1 MPSFPRPAAAGL
13 LAACALAWAATPAAG
28 QDPGLGSK
36 LARTMRLAGGASG
49 AQVVNLESGST
60 VFRLR
65 SRVPRIL
72 ASNTKL
78 FTTAAALARYGVEG
92 KLGTE
97 VRGTVVLDPSGVYR
111 GDLYLRGGGDPTFG
125 SRSFTGRA
133 YGSGATVETL
143 AEKLEDAGLQR
154 VMGRVLGDESRFDS
168 LRGGPDSRYGVSSYV
183 GPLSGLAYNR
193 GLATERGGGFQSSPP
208 LFAAARLEAALKRR
222 GIRVDRRP
230 GVRRS
235 PPEAQVLASAES
247 PPMGRLARITNKPSD
262 NFFAEMLLKSLA
274 LQTGGRGT
282 TGGGARLAMGF
293 ARRLGAPARLVD
305 GSGLAR
311 SNRAS
316 PAAVTRL
323 LVAMRQRNES
333 KAFYD
338 SLAIAGNDGTLKKRM
353 RGGPARR
360 RCRGKTGTIAGVSAL
375 SGYCVARSGDT
386 YAFSFLMNGVSPFS
400 ARALQ
405 DRMAQAIAGVR
416 TPARTEPEPVI
427 P

>member
-1 MPSFPRPAAAGL
+1 MPSFTRPAAAAL
-13 LAACALAWAATPAAG
+13 LAASVLAFAAEPAGAQDAG
-28 QDPGLGSK
+28 LRAK
-36 LARTMRLAGGASG
+36 LAGTMARAGGASG
-49 AQVVNLESGST
+49 AQVENITNGST

-97 VRGTVVLDPSGVYR
+97 VRGTATLDASGVYP

-133 YGSGATVETL
+133 YGSGATVEEL
-143 AEKLEDAGLQR
+143 ARKLDEAGFQR

-168 LRGGPDSRYGVSSYV
+168 LRGGPDSRYGVSGYV

-193 GLATERGGGFQSSPP
+193 GLATERRGGFQSSPP

-222 GIRVDRRP
+222 GIRVDRRA
-230 GVRRS
+230 GVRS
-235 PPEAQVLASAES
+235 TPPEAQVLASAES

-262 NFFAEMLLKSLA
+262 NFFAEMLLKALA

-305 GSGLAR
+305 GSGLSR

-316 PAAVTRL
+316 PAAVARL
-323 LVAMRQRNES
+323 LVAMRQRDES

-338 SLAIAGNDGTLKKRM
+338 SLAIAGRDGTLKKRM
-353 RGGPARR
+353 RSGPARR
-360 RCRGKTGTIAGVSAL
+360 RCRGKTGTIAGVSTL
-375 SGYCVARSGDT
+375 SGYCVARSGET
-386 YAFSFLMNGVSPFS
+386 YAFSFLMNRVSPFS

-405 DRMAQAIAGVR
+405 DRLAQAIAGVR
-416 TPARTEPEPVI
+416 TPARSEPAPVV